1 MDKNSRDIYIGPI
14 KCNVLR
20 RNCIRLHNSN
30 IDEKPSRSAHTP
42 PIRSPPPALQTCTY
56 TCI

>member
-30 IDEKPSRSAHTP
+30 IDEKPSRSAQP
-42 PIRSPPPALQTCTY
+42 PPPALQTCTY